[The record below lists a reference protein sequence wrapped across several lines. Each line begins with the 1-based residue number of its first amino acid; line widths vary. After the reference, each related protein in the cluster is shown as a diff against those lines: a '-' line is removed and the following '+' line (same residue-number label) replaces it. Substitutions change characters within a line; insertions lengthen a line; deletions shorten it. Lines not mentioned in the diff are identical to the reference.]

1 MNMKIRV
8 TIDLDK
14 ADKQCSETY
23 GQATDYTG
31 GAGFCDKDG
40 IGYYWYGSPTY
51 FAEFEDVEE
60 V

>member
-1 MNMKIRV
+1 
-8 TIDLDK
+8 LDK